1 MEISEFRKVEK
12 MPKMYIF
19 CQVQWQ
25 DHDWAKRTYNTKFY
39 ANQEQELKQII
50 KKLRFFSAVQHP
62 GDLVLTKSFFL
73 KANLLPI
80 MSFFRKEVRNAK
92 CEFLQNYN
100 DKIKSWEDK
109 ENVKKWPWF
118 QVVPFGLRFSKQV
131 LFLMYDLSFCCP
143 ENFSASMG
151 ISMGK

>member
-50 KKLRFFSAVQHP
+50 KKTQVFFCSSAP
-62 GDLVLTKSFFL
+62 GGFGSNKKLFSQSKPFANYVFFQER
-73 KANLLPI
+73 
-80 MSFFRKEVRNAK
+80 SAK
-92 CEFLQNYN
+92 C
-100 DKIKSWEDK
+100 K
-109 ENVKKWPWF
+109 V
-118 QVVPFGLRFSKQV
+118 
-131 LFLMYDLSFCCP
+131 
-143 ENFSASMG
+143 
-151 ISMGK
+151 

>member
-1 MEISEFRKVEK
+1 
-12 MPKMYIF
+12 MYIF

-109 ENVKKWPWF
+109 ENVKLFTETNLAKNLSAKNIGNVAAFWVMF
-118 QVVPFGLRFSKQV
+118 FVYTVPSG
-131 LFLMYDLSFCCP
+131 
-143 ENFSASMG
+143 
-151 ISMGK
+151 

>member
-12 MPKMYIF
+12 VPKMYIF

-25 DHDWAKRTYNTKFY
+25 DHDWASRTYNTKFY
-39 ANQEQELKQII
+39 ANKEQELKQII
-50 KKLRFFSAVQHP
+50 KKLRFFSAVQHR

-80 MSFFRKEVRNAK
+80 MPFFRKEVRNAK

-109 ENVKKWPWF
+109 ENVKKWPYTAHRA
-118 QVVPFGLRFSKQV
+118 VVRSV
-131 LFLMYDLSFCCP
+131 SSY
-143 ENFSASMG
+143 
-151 ISMGK
+151 

>member
-25 DHDWAKRTYNTKFY
+25 DHDWARRTYNTKFY
-39 ANQEQELKQII
+39 ANKEQELKQII
-50 KKLRFFSAVQHP
+50 KKLRFFSAVQHR

-80 MSFFRKEVRNAK
+80 MPFFRKEVRNAK
-92 CEFLQNYN
+92 CDFLQNYN

-109 ENVKKWPWF
+109 ENVK
-118 QVVPFGLRFSKQV
+118 
-131 LFLMYDLSFCCP
+131 
-143 ENFSASMG
+143 
-151 ISMGK
+151 